1 MTTAFEIEEVVVR
14 YGERAAVSGVSVEI
28 AQGEV
33 TAIVGPN
40 GCGKSTLLRTMARLL
55 APSDGT
61 VRLDEE
67 NVQDIPARRFATRVA
82 LLPQAPVA
90 PDNLTVVDLVSRG
103 RDPHRR
109 WFDQWSQPD
118 EEIVAESLERAGMTE
133 FADRSLESLSGG
145 QRQRAWIAL
154 ALAQQ
159 TEVLLLDE
167 PTTYLDIAHQ
177 IEVLDTVRALHA
189 ERSVTVVMVMHDLSM
204 AARYADHLIAMR
216 AGEIVSAGTVGD
228 VVTTDVLREVFGVEC
243 TVLDDPESG
252 RPIVIPRTLAKG

>member
-1 MTTAFEIEEVVVR
+1 MTDSLSIENVSVR
-14 YGERAAVSGVSVEI
+14 YGAHTAVSGVSVEI
-28 AQGEV
+28 AAGEV

-55 APSDGT
+55 SPPEGR
-61 VRLDEE
+61 VRLDGED
-67 NVQDIPARRFATRVA
+67 VQRISPRRFATRVA
-82 LLPQAPVA
+82 LLPQAPIA
-90 PDNLTVVDLVSRG
+90 PDNLTVIDLVARG

-109 WFDQWSQPD
+109 WFDQWSKPD
-118 EEIVAESLERAGMTE
+118 EAIITESLERTGMAE
-133 FADRSLESLSGG
+133 FANRSLESLSGG

-177 IEVLDTVRALHA
+177 IEVLDTIRAVHA
-189 ERSVTVVMVMHDLSM
+189 EKTVTVVMVMHDLSM
-204 AARYADHLIAMR
+204 AARYSDHLLAMR
-216 AGEIVSAGTVGD
+216 SGQLVAAGSVAE
-228 VVTTDVLREVFGVEC
+228 VVTPDTLRDVFGVEC

-252 RPIVIPRTLAKG
+252 RPIVIPRTLVER